1 MNLVTGDLSGYAW
14 GANLGW
20 ISLGGV
26 RTTVLSAGPDSDGDG
41 IPDPWEMR
49 MTGGLTALEGGAHDA
64 DGDGVCDID
73 EYGADTDP
81 LDGQSRL
88 AFTAFSRSSTTN
100 RLTWTVE
107 QTRFYE
113 LWRSPTLSTN
123 DWSPTG
129 LGVMVPGAGVTM
141 TREVDTAP
149 SAGPPPAAQFYR
161 VKAVIPLGE

>member
-1 MNLVTGDLSGYAW
+1 MNLVTGDLSGCAW

-64 DGDGVCDID
+64 DGDGVCDVD
-73 EYGADTDP
+73 EYGADTAP
-81 LDGQSRL
+81 RAGLPWS
-88 AFTAFSRSSTTN
+88 
-100 RLTWTVE
+100 VE
-107 QTRFYE
+107 QTRVSE
-113 LWRSPTLSTN
+113 LGRSPTLSTN
-123 DWSPTG
+123 DRSPTG
-129 LGVMVPGAGVTM
+129 LGVMVPDAGATM

-149 SAGPPPAAQFYR
+149 PAGPPPAAQFYR